1 MIMGDINKKEL
12 VINYL
17 EDHNEE
23 KFDYWNHLYSFST
36 ENLSGYF
43 NEELFK
49 DKKVLLTG
57 SSADQ
62 LLVAQLYGVKK
73 ITNYDL
79 NPYVK
84 YLYELKLAAIKAL
97 DRDSY
102 LAFFCLEENFN
113 LDVFSLKTYS
123 LIRKYLVGETLDFW
137 DSLFIKYDSFDI
149 RNELFFVSDELES
162 RDKYLEYLPYLNKD
176 NYNKL
181 KKKTDY
187 VDIEFIETNVLD
199 LGKCLNDKY
208 DLIYFSNIFSRIE
221 IMDFYNK
228 GYIRNLYN
236 FMLEILEYTTEEG
249 IVLLNYLYN
258 CETKDIYDINNKYLH
273 HIRFPI
279 KVFKCENNL
288 VYFEVPTICCYGSCK
303 KDTMIGYK
311 KRRILK

>member
-1 MIMGDINKKEL
+1 MGDINKKEL

-17 EDHNEE
+17 NDHNDDN
-23 KFDYWNHLYSFST
+23 FDYWNHLYSFST

-43 NEELFK
+43 SEDLFK
-49 DKKVLLTG
+49 NKKVLLTG

-62 LLVAQLYGVKK
+62 LLVAQLYGAER

-84 YLYELKLAAIKAL
+84 YLYELKLAAIKSL
-97 DRDSY
+97 DCDSY
-102 LAFFCLEENFN
+102 LSFFCLEENFN

-162 RDKYLEYLPYLNKD
+162 RDKYLEYLPYLNED

-187 VDIEFIETNVLD
+187 VDVEFIETNVLD
-199 LGKCLNDKY
+199 LRKCLNDNY

-221 IMDFYNK
+221 IMDFYDK
-228 GYIRNLYN
+228 GYIRKLYD
-236 FMLEILEYTTEEG
+236 FMFDILEHTRDDG

-258 CETKDIYDINNKYLH
+258 CEVSDIYDINNKYLH

-279 KVFKCENNL
+279 KAFKCKDDL
-288 VYFEVPTICCYGSCK
+288 IYFEVPTICCYGSCK

-311 KRRILK
+311 KRRVLK